1 MKNFSR
7 KKNRLPS
14 YQSDLQDKHAKL
26 IPLVEFI
33 IFFGFVFHYESWSA
47 NDVDDDR
54 GFQTF

>member
-1 MKNFSR
+1 MM
-7 KKNRLPS
+7 NRLPS

-47 NDVDDDR
+47 NDVDDDL